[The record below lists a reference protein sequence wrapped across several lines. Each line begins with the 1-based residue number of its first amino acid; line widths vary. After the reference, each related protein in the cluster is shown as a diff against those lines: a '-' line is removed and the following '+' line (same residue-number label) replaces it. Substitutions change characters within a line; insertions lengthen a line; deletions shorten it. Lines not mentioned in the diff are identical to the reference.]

1 MSSRPVAAAGAGN
14 TRTARN
20 NSSQRTTAAGSP
32 VLPPAS
38 TNNNTTTNSN
48 FANHNSN
55 NASQSSVHQP
65 QPPSL
70 TSTFMAKKMDPS
82 IATVSV
88 GKVSGAAP
96 DVKFNICIEA
106 LMNGCVESF
115 TQLFQLAHR
124 APVCVDEL
132 SQTMFSI
139 PDAALPWLLDRL
151 SAAELLRRQRS
162 FRSVFQVLSEISQYF
177 ERNGDKEEAVKH
189 LHNALEATSE
199 SLDVALHGEALEA
212 TAALHE
218 RLGQFTDSLRFYEQ
232 RFKLCDTDLTGADT
246 SNPVMR
252 AALAVRNKAAQSI
265 IRLCNLRGASALQHQ
280 RYDEA
285 KSFFERSVTVAR
297 LIEDT
302 DAEAAAYSS
311 LGEVNVVVGD
321 LKKALEYQQR
331 FLSLSR
337 LRRDG
342 KGESSAALSVA
353 QLQRSL
359 GDNDASISSFRKA
372 LEAAD
377 AAQDL
382 HALCSATRQL
392 GEAYRSAGDRTLAA
406 HYLSQHFRV
415 AKDVGSQDTIESARY
430 SLGFAMAAHNL
441 DNAANRRGFLQM
453 LHMDMPSLL
462 EWMSNGHM
470 A

>member
-1 MSSRPVAAAGAGN
+1 MA
-14 TRTARN
+14 
-20 NSSQRTTAAGSP
+20 
-32 VLPPAS
+32 
-38 TNNNTTTNSN
+38 
-48 FANHNSN
+48 
-55 NASQSSVHQP
+55 

-70 TSTFMAKKMDPS
+70 TATFLAKKMDPS
-82 IATVSV
+82 IATLSV

-96 DVKFNICIEA
+96 DVKFNICIES
-106 LMNGCVESF
+106 LMNGCVETF
-115 TQLFQLAHR
+115 TQLFLLAHR
-124 APVCVDEL
+124 PPVCVDEL
-132 SQTMFSI
+132 SQAMFSI

-162 FRSVFQVLSEISQYF
+162 FRAVFQVLSEISQYF
-177 ERNGDKEEAVKH
+177 ERNGDKDEAVKH

-199 SLDVALHGEALEA
+199 SLDVDLHGDALEA

-218 RLGQFTDSLRFYEQ
+218 RLGQFTDSLRFFEQ
-232 RFKLCDTDLTGADT
+232 RFKLCEVEPSADD
-246 SNPVMR
+246 R
-252 AALAVRNKAAQSI
+252 AALATRNKAAQNI

-280 RYDEA
+280 RYEEA
-285 KSFFERSVTVAR
+285 KNFYERSVTVSK

-302 DAEAAAYSS
+302 DAEAAAYSA

-377 AAQDL
+377 AAKDL
-382 HALCSATRQL
+382 NALCSATRQL
-392 GEAYRSAGDRTLAA
+392 GEAYRSSGDRTLAA
-406 HYLSQHFRV
+406 HYLQQHFKV
-415 AKDVGSQDTIESARY
+415 ARDVGTQETVESARY
-430 SLGFAMAAHNL
+430 SLGFALASHNL
-441 DNAANRRGFLQM
+441 DNAANRRGYLQM
-453 LHMDMPSLL
+453 LHQDMPSLL
-462 EWMSNGHM
+462 EWMSNGDM

>member
-1 MSSRPVAAAGAGN
+1 MASRAVAAAS
-14 TRTARN
+14 TT
-20 NSSQRTTAAGSP
+20 RTTAAGSP
-32 VLPPAS
+32 IVPPAS
-38 TNNNTTTNSN
+38 NTSRSRSN
-48 FANHNSN
+48 FDAVN
-55 NASQSSVHQP
+55 NASSTSTSKTHLHQS

-70 TSTFMAKKMDPS
+70 TSTFLAKKMDPS
-82 IATVSV
+82 IATLSV
-88 GKVSGAAP
+88 GKISGAAP
-96 DVKFNICIEA
+96 NVKFNICIES
-106 LMNGCVESF
+106 LMNGCVETF
-115 TQLFQLAHR
+115 TQLFRLAHR
-124 APVCVDEL
+124 PPVCVDEL

-162 FRSVFQVLSEISQYF
+162 FRAVFQVLAEISQYF

-189 LHNALEATSE
+189 LHNALEATAE
-199 SLDVALHGEALEA
+199 SLDVELHGEALEA

-218 RLGQFTDSLRFYEQ
+218 RLGQFTDSLRFFEQ
-232 RFKLCDTDLTGADT
+232 RFKLCEVDPGAASDGASGNS
-246 SNPVMR
+246 SNR
-252 AALAVRNKAAQSI
+252 AAIATRNKAAQNI
-265 IRLCNLRGASALQHQ
+265 IRLCNLRGSGALQHQ

-285 KSFFERSVTVAR
+285 KGFYERSVAVAR

-302 DAEAAAYSS
+302 DAEAAAYSA

-392 GEAYRSAGDRTLAA
+392 GEAYRSAGDKTLAA
-406 HYLSQHFRV
+406 HYLNQHFRV
-415 AKDVGSQDTIESARY
+415 ARDVGAPETVESARY
-430 SLGFAMAAHNL
+430 ALGFALAEHHME
-441 DNAANRRGFLQM
+441 NADSRQGYLQM
-453 LHMDMPSLL
+453 LHQDMPALL